1 MGRGFIPVN
10 YRMFKSSASNS
21 VFSKNLSMTIGNND
35 SANEVLLNMYKRLAE
50 VVETT
55 NILMKEYYTGNF
67 YAVTNILTQS
77 AYNELAL
84 RLASLAVPANKYPEY
99 ETIRASTT
107 SALGGLYQ
115 SILQY
120 AEYLD
125 VQAQLELSRER
136 ESILY
141 NKVKLKEYIEKM
153 NQNRR
158 LFPDS
163 VVQATK
169 ATLKPEYAE
178 YIKYFGFPEGAVF
191 ESDKLAFI
199 LQKLNIAT

>member
-1 MGRGFIPVN
+1 
-10 YRMFKSSASNS
+10 MFKSSSSNT
-21 VFSKNLSMTIGNND
+21 VFSKNVSITFGNGD
-35 SANEVLLNMYKRLAE
+35 SDNQVQLEMYKKLSD
-50 VVETT
+50 VVETI

-67 YAVTNILTQS
+67 YAVSNILTQQ
-77 AYNELAL
+77 AYNAL
-84 RLASLAVPANKYPEY
+84 SLSLANIAVSANKYPRY
-99 ETIRASTT
+99 ETIRTSTT

-115 SILQY
+115 SVLQY
-120 AEYLD
+120 SEYLD

-136 ESILY
+136 ESILHDR
-141 NKVKLKEYIEKM
+141 VKLREYIEKM

-178 YIKYFGFPEGAVF
+178 YVKHFGFPEGAIF
-191 ESDKLAFI
+191 EPDKLAFI
-199 LQKLNIAT
+199 LQKLNMV

>member
-1 MGRGFIPVN
+1 
-10 YRMFKSSASNS
+10 
-21 VFSKNLSMTIGNND
+21 
-35 SANEVLLNMYKRLAE
+35 MYKQLSA

-55 NILMKEYYTGNF
+55 NMLMKEYYTGNF

-77 AYNELAL
+77 AYNTLSLKLAN
-84 RLASLAVPANKYPEY
+84 LAAPQNKYPEY
-99 ETIRASTT
+99 EIIRTSTT

-115 SILQY
+115 SVLQY
-120 AEYLD
+120 SEYLD
-125 VQAQLELSRER
+125 VQVQLELSKER

-141 NKVKLKEYIEKM
+141 DRVKLKEYIDKM

-169 ATLKPEYAE
+169 ALLKPEYAE
-178 YIKYFGFPEGAVF
+178 YIKFFGFPEGAVF
-191 ESDKLAFI
+191 EPDKLAFI
-199 LQKLNIAT
+199 LQKLNMTE